1 MSLHLLL
8 QSLLRRKVVTGL
20 LLVQLAMTLA
30 LLLNSIV
37 LAGQTWQKLH
47 EDTGLDLTNS
57 LTVEL
62 KPTTPALRQYPAL
75 ADLLERQM
83 AAVRALPGVVAVAYS
98 NQPPLQRGGTNGN
111 LYDPDNQERSNIN
124 NVPVYQVSKDFFDV
138 LQIKVLEGELP
149 QAPLLKD
156 GEDISPL
163 VLTQSLAQKLFPN
176 GSAVGRQT
184 NAGTVAAVVDDFY
197 GQRNGVNSN
206 YNRIQVAPLYSV
218 DWGYNLLVRT
228 EPGQADAVQA
238 QLAKVLQQVDSNIE
252 ILYLRS
258 FNEEHN
264 RLYRNEF
271 GLAVLLGL
279 LSVLMLLV
287 TMVSS
292 YSNAHFHALKRQQEI
307 GIKRALGASKNMIFM
322 ELFCENWLNTVA
334 GAMLG
339 AVAALAL
346 NQGLS
351 AVVSIPAI
359 SWWLPLLAT
368 LVLLICVSAATW
380 YPARIAT
387 SVSPATATKTL

>member
-20 LLVQLAMTLA
+20 LLLQLAMTLA
-30 LLLNSIV
+30 LLLNSIM

-98 NQPPLQRGGTNGN
+98 NQPPLQQGGTNGN
-111 LYDPDNQERSNIN
+111 LYDPENEARSNVN

-138 LQIKVLEGELP
+138 LQIKALEGQLP

-184 NAGTVAAVVDDFY
+184 NGGTVAAVVEDFY

-206 YNRIQVAPLYSV
+206 YNRIQVAPLFSV

-228 EPGQADAVQA
+228 EPGQADAIQA

-271 GLAVLLGL
+271 GLAMLLGL

-368 LVLLICVSAATW
+368 LVLLICVSVATW

>member
-20 LLVQLAMTLA
+20 LLLQLAMTLA
-30 LLLNSIV
+30 LLLNSIS

-47 EDTGLDLTNS
+47 EDTGLDLANTIS
-57 LTVEL
+57 VKL

-75 ADLLERQM
+75 GDLLERQM
-83 AAVRALPGVVAVAYS
+83 AALRTVPGVVAVAYS
-98 NQPPLQRGGTNGN
+98 NQPPLQQGGTNGN
-111 LYDPDNQERSNIN
+111 VYDPDNQERSNIST
-124 NVPVYQVSKDFFDV
+124 VPVYRVSPDFFNV
-138 LQIKVLEGELP
+138 LQLQLVAGQLP
-149 QAPLLKD
+149 QA
-156 GEDISPL
+156 SPDKSGGDASQV
-163 VLTQSLAQKLFPN
+163 VLTDSLAQKLFPN
-176 GSAVGRQT
+176 GSVVGRRT
-184 NAGTVAAVVDDFY
+184 NSGDVAAVIKDFY
-197 GQRNGVNSN
+197 GQRRASHIH
-206 YNRIQVAPLYSV
+206 YNRVYVAPLYSV
-218 DWGYNLLVRT
+218 DWGYNLLIRT
-228 EPGQADAVQA
+228 EDEQAGNIRA
-238 QLAKVLQQVDSNIE
+238 QLATVLQQVDSNIE
-252 ILYLRS
+252 ILYQRS
-258 FNEEHN
+258 FNEEHH
-264 RLYRNEF
+264 RLYRDEF

-279 LSVLMLLV
+279 LSMLMLLV

-322 ELFCENWLNTVA
+322 ELFCENWLNTLA

-339 AVAALAL
+339 VLAALAL

-351 AVVSIPAI
+351 AVISIPVI

>member
-1 MSLHLLL
+1 MSLHLLW

-30 LLLNSIV
+30 LLLNSIS

-47 EDTGLDLTNS
+47 EDTGLDLNNTVA
-57 LTVEL
+57 VEL

-75 ADLLERQM
+75 GDLLERQM
-83 AAVRALPGVVAVAYS
+83 AAVRAIPGVAAVAYS
-98 NQPPLQRGGTNGN
+98 NQPPLQHGGTNGN
-111 LYDPDNQERSNIN
+111 LYDPDNQERTNIN
-124 NVPVYQVSKDFFDV
+124 NIPFYQVSKDFFAV
-138 LQIKVLEGELP
+138 LQLQTIEGKLP
-149 QAPLLKD
+149 EAPLLKD
-156 GEDISPL
+156 GEDMSPM
-163 VLTQSLAQKLFPN
+163 VVTQSVAQKLFPA

-184 NAGTVAAVVDDFY
+184 NGGAIAAVVSDFY
-197 GQRNGVNSN
+197 GQRSGGNSN
-206 YNRIQVAPLYSV
+206 YNRIHVAPLFAV

-228 EPGQADAVQA
+228 ETGQADAVIA
-238 QLAKVLQQVDSNIE
+238 QLATVLQKVDSNIE
-252 ILYLRS
+252 IFYVRS
-258 FNEEHN
+258 FGDEHKL
-264 RLYRNEF
+264 LYRNEF
-271 GLAVLLGL
+271 GLSVLLGL
-279 LSVLMLLV
+279 LSALMLLV

-307 GIKRALGASKNMIFM
+307 GIKRALGASKGLIFM
-322 ELFCENWLNTVA
+322 ELFCENWLNTLV
-334 GAMLG
+334 GAIVG
-339 AVAALAL
+339 AATALVL
-346 NQGLS
+346 NKLLS